1 MALRIINGIK
11 HYPVSEN
18 MKFNLEACHDKLS
31 LMMYEAEEK
40 GDWNLYENLRNKREE
55 SDNLSFKASYGWL
68 SGKEYAKAKEY
79 VAWRIEQRIQANIM
93 GGNTKYL
100 EYC

>member
-1 MALRIINGIK
+1 MELRIINDVK

-18 MKFNLEACHDKLS
+18 MKFNVEACHDKLS

-40 GDWNLYENLRNKREE
+40 GDLVLYETLRDRREE
-55 SDNLSFKASYGWL
+55 ADNLSFKASYGWL
-68 SGKEYAKAKEY
+68 SGKEYGKAKEL
-79 VAWRIEQRIQANIM
+79 VAWRIEQRIQTNVM